1 MSSNNRKLIIDVE
14 ALGNAMIRY
23 DDVSDTLYIV
33 IKDEEEEEVML
44 LPNDIVVR
52 IAKGE
57 IISITVRNVMN
68 R

>member
-1 MSSNNRKLIIDVE
+1 MSSNNRKLMIDVE

>member
-1 MSSNNRKLIIDVE
+1 MSSNNRKLMIDVE

-33 IKDEEEEEVML
+33 IKDEEEEEVRL

>member
-1 MSSNNRKLIIDVE
+1 MIDVE